1 MSSGPAFR
9 LASVLLLSAAAAA
22 TATRAAATPGQDPAE
37 QAQIDAGRKVYE
49 REKCATCHQIARRGN
64 SRYPL
69 DGVAAR
75 LTDERLRRWLTHPAE
90 MEAALPRMPALRMS
104 VMNYRLNARD
114 LDALVAY
121 LRTLK

>member
-1 MSSGPAFR
+1 MLRRRALGF
-9 LASVLLLSAAAAA
+9 ASVLLFTAATVVAAARGSALPSEDA
-22 TATRAAATPGQDPAE
+22 AE
-37 QAQIDAGRKVYE
+37 QAMIDAGRMVYE
-49 REKCATCHQIARRGN
+49 REKCATCHQVARRGN
-64 SRYPL
+64 NRYPL

-75 LTDERLRRWLTHPAE
+75 LTEDRLRRWLTHPAE

-104 VMNYRLNARD
+104 VMNYRLKGRD